1 MVRQSFADWESDSV
15 TSGVGE
21 VAKEL
26 QDPAARTWRQG
37 WMAPGKRAFYCLQKL
52 HDLEREFAAV
62 GLADRPTRA
71 LGHGDPEGGFGGDRE
86 EDGLAL

>member
-1 MVRQSFADWESDSV
+1 
-15 TSGVGE
+15 
-21 VAKEL
+21 
-26 QDPAARTWRQG
+26 
-37 WMAPGKRAFYCLQKL
+37 MAPGKDAFYCLQKL

-71 LGHGDPEGGFGGDRE
+71 LGHEDPEGGFGGDRE